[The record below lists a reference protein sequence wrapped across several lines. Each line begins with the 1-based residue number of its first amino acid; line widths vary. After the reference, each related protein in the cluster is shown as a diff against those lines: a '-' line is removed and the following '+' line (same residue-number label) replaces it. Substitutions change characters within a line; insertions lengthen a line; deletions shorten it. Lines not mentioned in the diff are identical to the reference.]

1 MLKVNP
7 ELTVKEVNDL
17 IESTANKVRADLYS
31 YSISP
36 NRTNG
41 TWHNEVGY
49 GLLDAASA
57 VRAARPLMTIS
68 DSIKFSSVI
77 GRVEVTGVDVLLEN
91 VEIKKSAEVTIN
103 AENSITL
110 RPSIK
115 IEKGAIVKATTN

>member
-1 MLKVNP
+1 M
-7 ELTVKEVNDL
+7 
-17 IESTANKVRADLYS
+17 
-31 YSISP
+31 
-36 NRTNG
+36 
-41 TWHNEVGY
+41 
-49 GLLDAASA
+49 DAASA